1 MQHLNLLLLA
11 IDQVKEPT
19 SHKSLPSV
27 AQVCTATSSSQSPKL
42 WQHIFKYTM
51 CFAVAAG
58 RPRGHCPA
66 LPVRKR
72 KLRKGLGHSHCTADT
87 LCDKLKL
94 GQANKSTN
102 YTIHY
107 AMDLR
112 SRQASTRSKGSSE
125 RQGSIWPSLQCPKPA
140 SAEQRAPHA
149 KSFAGSNLLGVI
161 AKT

>member
-11 IDQVKEPT
+11 IDQVKELT
-19 SHKSLPSV
+19 SHKSLPSI
-27 AQVCTATSSSQSPKL
+27 AQVCTATSSLQSPKL
-42 WQHIFKYTM
+42 WQPTFKYTM
-51 CFAVAAG
+51 RFAVAAG

-72 KLRKGLGHSHCTADT
+72 KLHKGLGLSRCTADA

-107 AMDLR
+107 AVDLR
-112 SRQASTRSKGSSE
+112 SRQASTRSKGASE
-125 RQGSIWPSLQCPKPA
+125 RQGSIWPPLQCPKPA
-140 SAEQRAPHA
+140 SAEQCAPRT
-149 KSFAGSNLLGVI
+149 KSFAGSNLLR
-161 AKT
+161 AKGC

>member
-1 MQHLNLLLLA
+1 MQHSNLSLLA

-19 SHKSLPSV
+19 SYKSLPSV

-42 WQHIFKYTM
+42 WQPIFKYTM
-51 CFAVAAG
+51 RSAMAAG

-72 KLRKGLGHSHCTADT
+72 KLRKGVGHSRRTAEA
-87 LCDKLKL
+87 LCEKLKMQ

-112 SRQASTRSKGSSE
+112 SCQASTRSKGSSE
-125 RQGSIWPSLQCPKPA
+125 RQGSIWPPLQCPKPA
-140 SAEQRAPHA
+140 STEQRAPHA
-149 KSFAGSNLLGVI
+149 KSFAGSNLLR
-161 AKT
+161 AKGC